1 MLQLSNL
8 LILLLLFVL
17 LTCGLAFALFGSSK
31 KSNRNYDNPVS
42 QTRGAGLLFVS

>member
-17 LTCGLAFALFGSSK
+17 LTTGLVFSLFWIIK
-31 KSNRNYDNPVS
+31 KIKS
-42 QTRGAGLLFVS
+42 

>member
-17 LTCGLAFALFGSSK
+17 LTCGLVFALFWIIK
-31 KSNRNYDNPVS
+31 KIKS
-42 QTRGAGLLFVS
+42 